1 MYIRMASVD
10 DARAI
15 LAVYAPY
22 CATPITFE
30 LQPPLIKEMER
41 RILEVLKKY
50 PWLVM
55 VDGDEVVGYAY
66 GHEFRDRP
74 AYRRSVETS
83 VYVSQNVRA
92 KGIGSALY
100 QQLLA
105 MLKSQRFVTAIG
117 GVTLPN
123 EASVKLHER
132 FGFKFIG
139 EYKNIGYKCDE
150 WHGVGFFELELNPP
164 EKYPEEPLGL
174 DAVTGMLDHGS
185 HDRA

>member
-1 MYIRMASVD
+1 MHIRMASVD
-10 DARAI
+10 DAPAI
-15 LAVYAPY
+15 LAIYAPY
-22 CATPITFE
+22 CSTPISFE
-30 LQPPLIKEMER
+30 LQAPLVEEMAR
-41 RILEVLKKY
+41 RIRAVLNKY

-74 AYRRSVETS
+74 AYRWSVETS
-83 VYVSQNVRA
+83 VYVSQNARA

-105 MLKSQRFVTAIG
+105 MLKAQRFVSAIG

-123 EASVKLHER
+123 EASVKLHEK

-150 WHGVGFFELELNPP
+150 WHGVGFFELALNPP
-164 EKYPEEPLGL
+164 DRAPEEPLSLEAVAGL
-174 DAVTGMLDHGS
+174 LWQA
-185 HDRA
+185 